1 MLSPQTAPSGQP
13 APPRKISL
21 RLLRKGSLIQETRIL
36 FREWESTK
44 SAREN
49 YQQAREQN
57 WLGARTQGMLKEM
70 VATIS
75 SRFPDPAECAPLLVL
90 AKSSVS
96 SEIWQACLH
105 WYVANRDEL
114 YYRFVTEWLFTQY
127 EAGTYL
133 LKPQDVVPFVTK
145 ITSGQIASGGTLSE
159 YGLIRTA
166 RDMLRM
172 SKDFGLL
179 ATGST
184 RRFAL
189 YHLPD
194 EAFIFLMQ
202 VLLERERN
210 PQKAIHAPDWQIYLM
225 SAADIERELLRLH
238 QFRKLHYEVAGS
250 LIELKLPCA
259 SALECAKE
267 ISQ

>member
-1 MLSPQTAPSGQP
+1 M
-13 APPRKISL
+13 
-21 RLLRKGSLIQETRIL
+21 
-36 FREWESTK
+36 FREWKSTK

-57 WLGARTQGMLKEM
+57 WLGAKTQGMLKEM

-75 SRFPDPAECAPLLVL
+75 TRFPNPSDCEPLLVL
-90 AKSSVS
+90 AKGMASP
-96 SEIWQACLH
+96 EIWQACLH
-105 WYVANRDEL
+105 WYVANRDEF
-114 YYRFVTEWLFTQY
+114 YYRFVTEWLTLKY

-145 ITSGQIASGGTLSE
+145 ITAGQIASGGTLSE
-159 YGLIRTA
+159 YSVIRTA

-172 SKDFGLL
+172 SADFGLL
-179 ATGST
+179 TSGST
-184 RRFAL
+184 RQFAL

-194 EAFIFLMQ
+194 DGFIFLMQ
-202 VLLERERN
+202 VLLERELN

-225 SAADIERELLRLH
+225 TAADVERELLRLH

-250 LIELKLPCA
+250 LIELKLPYA
-259 SALECAKE
+259 SGLECAKGM
-267 ISQ
+267 SP